1 MPLRGEQL
9 ARLLRGAEHE
19 GELSDASGVGRATHP
34 LCDDEVVFYIKVE
47 GGVIKEARFQ
57 AYSCAAAIAS
67 SEILAGL
74 AEGKSI
80 AEAEKLGLEDI
91 ERAAGGLPEINKC
104 CKLVGV
110 RALKRAIADY
120 RGQSYSQD

>member
-1 MPLRGEQL
+1 MPLRGEEV
-9 ARLLRGAEHE
+9 ARILREPKHE
-19 GELSDASGVGRATHP
+19 GKLSDASGVGRVAHP
-34 LCDDEVVFYIKVE
+34 LCDDEVEFYIKVE
-47 GGVIKEARFQ
+47 GEVIKEARFQ
-57 AYSCAAAIAS
+57 AYNCAAAIAS

-80 AEAEKLGLEDI
+80 AEAEKLDLEDI
-91 ERAAGGLPEINKC
+91 ERAAGGLPEINRC

-120 RGQSYSQD
+120 RGQSYS